1 VLARHAVWC
10 GIEFE
15 AATDCPT
22 KAWFIQGS
30 PRLPLDRVGNVRKLI
45 TWNLVTVDGFFEG
58 EKSGDLAFHQAAWG
72 PGLEAFVKEQL
83 RSIGGL
89 LFGRVTYEG
98 MASYW
103 QIQSGEVASFMNS
116 VPKYVFSRTL
126 GKVDWRNSRLVKGDP
141 AAEVVKL
148 KHAEGQDLFVFG
160 SANLSSTLIGAGLV
174 DEYRIGVTPILL
186 GRGNPL
192 FKASPRMS
200 KLRLLDAKTLE
211 GGCVILRYAPDRI

>member
-1 VLARHAVWC
+1 VKRGGGSSPAHPGPGLSDESPDGHEGAV
-10 GIEFE
+10 E
-15 AATDCPT
+15 
-22 KAWFIQGS
+22 
-30 PRLPLDRVGNVRKLI
+30 LRKLI

-58 EKSGDLAFHQAAWG
+58 EKSGDLAFHQAAGG

-83 RSIGGL
+83 RSVGGV

-98 MASYW
+98 MAKFW
-103 QIQSGEVASFMNS
+103 PTQTGEVASFMNS

-148 KHAEGQDLFVFG
+148 KHGEGQDLFVMG
-160 SANLSSTLIGAGLV
+160 SANLSSTLIAAGLV
-174 DEYRIGVTPILL
+174 DEYRLGLTPILL

-192 FKASPRMS
+192 FKASSRMS
-200 KLRLLDAKTLE
+200 MLRLIEAKTLD
-211 GGCVILRYAPDRI
+211 GGCVILRYAPQRV

>member
-1 VLARHAVWC
+1 M
-10 GIEFE
+10 
-15 AATDCPT
+15 
-22 KAWFIQGS
+22 
-30 PRLPLDRVGNVRKLI
+30 RKLI

-58 EKSGDLAFHQAAWG
+58 EKSGDQAFLKAAWG
-72 PGLEAFVKEQL
+72 PGLEGFVKEQL

-98 MASYW
+98 MARYW
-103 QIQSGEVASFMNS
+103 QTETGEIASFMNS

-148 KHAEGQDLFVFG
+148 KHGDGQDLFVFG
-160 SANLSSTLIGAGLV
+160 SANLTASLIGSGLV
-174 DEYRIGVTPILL
+174 DEYRLGVTPFLL

-192 FKASPRMS
+192 FKATPRMA
-200 KLRLLDAKTLE
+200 KLRLLEAKALE
-211 GGCVILRYAPDRI
+211 GGSVILRYAPDGL